1 MDIFTE
7 FIVKKKKETADYLIA
22 AGLIFAALLL
32 TFIFLFTIVSKYLFG
47 MGLLL
52 AVGAWWGAI
61 YLIRMRNV
69 EFEYILTNAE
79 LDVDKI
85 MARRRRKRVISVN
98 FKEIEVCAR
107 IHDPDFKR
115 QYDNK
120 EGVTI
125 LNLAGDLAE
134 ENVYFA
140 DFSKDGA
147 KKRILFQPNE
157 KIIESV
163 KKLNPRAVNL

>member
-7 FIVKKKKETADYLIA
+7 YIVKKKKEPADYIFA
-22 AGLIFAALLL
+22 VGLIIAALLL
-32 TFIFLFTIVSKYLFG
+32 TFIFLFTIVAKYLFG

-52 AVGAWWGAI
+52 AVGAWWGAV
-61 YLIRMRNV
+61 YLIRMRSV

-98 FKEIEVCAR
+98 FKQIDVCAR
-107 IHDPDFKR
+107 IHDPDFKH
-115 QYDNK
+115 QYENK
-120 EGVTI
+120 EGLTV
-125 LNLAGDLAE
+125 LNLAGDLTA
-134 ENVYFA
+134 ENVYFV
-140 DFSKDGA
+140 DFSKDGTR
-147 KKRILFQPNE
+147 KRILFQPNE

-163 KKLNPRAVNL
+163 KKLNPRAINL